1 MTTDTATAV
10 DVGAAPKAAQSNEAL
25 AKDAPLSVAYEF
37 WVVLLLGLA
46 YGFAFYD
53 RQMMSFLSPFVIPEF
68 HLNNTQVGALG
79 SALSLTW
86 AIGAYGFGRWSD
98 RKGVRKPFLLGAMV
112 VFSVCSVL
120 SGLATGF
127 WSLLASRMLMGLV
140 EGPFLPICLAIVA
153 ATAPARRRGLNSGM
167 VQNLFGS
174 VLGMTVAPLVSIRIA
189 EALGWRVSFFTGALP
204 GLVLAL
210 LVWLTIRE
218 PKPPAATAQ
227 KEEALGLLYM
237 LRQRNIA
244 LCCIVGCLAV
254 GALLVVT
261 IFLPVYLTQVRHYDP
276 NTMSN
281 TVAWLGFT
289 APIGGVLVPGLSDRF
304 GRRPLMVVFTALM
317 ALTPLTALLYH
328 GPEQVMLVLLFT
340 GWLGVGSLPLFM
352 AVVPSETLDFRST
365 AAAMGL
371 VVGAGEI
378 FGGVI
383 APPAAGR
390 IADSFGLQW
399 PFIIA
404 AAMALLAALV
414 STLLVETNP
423 AVVARRKPAL
433 A

>member
-1 MTTDTATAV
+1 
-10 DVGAAPKAAQSNEAL
+10 
-25 AKDAPLSVAYEF
+25 
-37 WVVLLLGLA
+37 
-46 YGFAFYD
+46 
-53 RQMMSFLSPFVIPEF
+53 
-68 HLNNTQVGALG
+68 
-79 SALSLTW
+79 
-86 AIGAYGFGRWSD
+86 
-98 RKGVRKPFLLGAMV
+98 
-112 VFSVCSVL
+112 
-120 SGLATGF
+120 
-127 WSLLASRMLMGLV
+127 MLMGLV

-153 ATAPARRRGLNSGM
+153 ATAPASRRGLNSGM

-189 EALGWRVSFFTGALP
+189 TALGWRVSFFTAALP

-218 PKPPAATAQ
+218 PAKPAASSGARQ
-227 KEEALGLLYM
+227 EETLGLLYM

-244 LCCIVGCLAV
+244 LCCVIGCLAV
-254 GALLVVT
+254 GALLIVT

-317 ALTPLTALLYH
+317 ALTPLTALLFH
-328 GPEQVMLVLLFT
+328 GSGLLMLVLLFT

-352 AVVPSETLDFRST
+352 AVVPSETLNFRST

-371 VVGAGEI
+371 VVGAGEV

-383 APPAAGR
+383 APLAAGR
-390 IADSFGLQW
+390 IADSFGLNW

-404 AAMALLAALV
+404 AVMALAAALV
-414 STLLVETNP
+414 SMALVETNP
-423 AVVARRKPAL
+423 AIVAKAR
-433 A
+433 

>member
-1 MTTDTATAV
+1 MTTETATAT
-10 DVGAAPKAAQSNEAL
+10 DIGAETRKAPGGM
-25 AKDAPLSVAYEF
+25 VYEF

-86 AIGAYGFGRWSD
+86 AIGAYLFGRWSD
-98 RKGVRKPFLLGAMV
+98 KKGVRKPFLLAAML
-112 VFSVCSVL
+112 VFSACSVL

-127 WSLLASRMLMGLV
+127 WTLLGSRMLMGLV

-153 ATAPARRRGLNSGM
+153 ATAPAKRRGLNSGM

-189 EALGWRVSFFTGALP
+189 SALGWRVSFFTGALP

-218 PKPPAATAQ
+218 PARPAAASGSVQ
-227 KEEALGLLYM
+227 KEESLGLLYM

-244 LCCIVGCLAV
+244 LCCVIGCLAV

-304 GRRPLMVVFTALM
+304 GRRPLMVIFTALM
-317 ALTPLTALLYH
+317 ALTPLTALLFH
-328 GPEQVMLVLLFT
+328 GPELMLLVLLFT
-340 GWLGVGSLPLFM
+340 GWLGVGALPLFM
-352 AVVPSETLDFRST
+352 AVVPSETLNFRST

-383 APPAAGR
+383 APPVAGR
-390 IADSFGLQW
+390 LADSFGLDW
-399 PFIIA
+399 PFIMA
-404 AAMALLAALV
+404 AVMALAAALV

-423 AVVARRKPAL
+423 AIVAKMEATS

>member
-1 MTTDTATAV
+1 MTTDTATAP
-10 DVGAAPKAAQSNEAL
+10 DIGATTREASG
-25 AKDAPLSVAYEF
+25 SVIYEF

-68 HLNNTQVGALG
+68 HLNNTEVGALG

-86 AIGAYGFGRWSD
+86 AIGAYVFGRWSD
-98 RKGVRKPFLLGAMV
+98 KKGVRKPFLLGAMLI
-112 VFSVCSVL
+112 FSACSVL
-120 SGLATGF
+120 SGLAAGF

-153 ATAPARRRGLNSGM
+153 ATAPAKRRGLNSGM

-189 EALGWRVSFFTGALP
+189 TALGWRVSFFTGALP

-218 PKPPAATAQ
+218 PAKPVAASGDQ
-227 KEEALGLLYM
+227 KKESLGLLYM

-244 LCCIVGCLAV
+244 LCCVIGCLAV

-289 APIGGVLVPGLSDRF
+289 APLGGVLVPGLSDRF
-304 GRRPLMVVFTALM
+304 GRRPLMVIFTALM
-317 ALTPLTALLYH
+317 ALTPLTALLFH
-328 GPEQVMLVLLFT
+328 GPELMLLVLLFT
-340 GWLGVGSLPLFM
+340 GWLGVGALPLFM
-352 AVVPSETLDFRST
+352 AVVPAETLNFRST

-383 APPAAGR
+383 APPVAGR
-390 IADSFGLQW
+390 LADVFGLDW
-399 PFIIA
+399 PFIMA
-404 AAMALLAALV
+404 AVMALAAALV

-423 AVVARRKPAL
+423 AIVAKMKAAPVA

>member
-1 MTTDTATAV
+1 MTTETATA
-10 DVGAAPKAAQSNEAL
+10 DVGATAGETR
-25 AKDAPLSVAYEF
+25 LSIGYEY

-53 RQMMSFLSPFVIPEF
+53 RQMTSFLGPYIIPAF
-68 HLNNTQVGALG
+68 HLSNFQFGALG
-79 SALSLTW
+79 SGLSLTW
-86 AIGAYGFGRWSD
+86 AIGAYALGRWSD
-98 RKGVRKPFLLGAMV
+98 KKGVRKPFLLGAMV
-112 VFSVCSVL
+112 VFSACSVL

-127 WSLLASRMLMGLV
+127 WTLLGSRMLMGLV

-153 ATAPARRRGLNSGM
+153 ATAPAKRRGLNSGM
-167 VQNLFGS
+167 VQNLFGA
-174 VLGMTVAPLVSIRIA
+174 VLGMTVAPLVSVRLA
-189 EALGWRVSFFTGALP
+189 DAFGWRVSFFTGALP

-218 PKPPAATAQ
+218 PAKPASGAQ
-227 KEEALGLLYM
+227 KEETLGLLYM

-244 LCCIVGCLAV
+244 LCCVIGCLAV

-261 IFLPVYLTQVRHYDP
+261 IFLPVYLVQVRHYTP
-276 NTMSN
+276 AVMSN
-281 TVAWLGFT
+281 TVALLGIT

-304 GRRPLMVVFTALM
+304 GRRPLLVAFLGLM
-317 ALTPLTALLYH
+317 ALTPLAALLFH
-328 GPEQVMLVLLFT
+328 GPEPILVALLFI

-352 AVVPSETLDFRST
+352 AVVPAETLNFRST

-383 APPAAGR
+383 TPPVAGR
-390 IADSFGLQW
+390 IADSFGLDW
-399 PFIIA
+399 PLIIG

-414 STLLVETNP
+414 STALAETNP
-423 AVVARRKPAL
+423 AIVAKAKQ
-433 A
+433 AEA

>member
-1 MTTDTATAV
+1 MTTDTATAAGI
-10 DVGAAPKAAQSNEAL
+10 GAAKT
-25 AKDAPLSVAYEF
+25 DARLSVGYEF
-37 WVVLLLGLA
+37 WVVALLGLA

-68 HLNNTQVGALG
+68 HLNNFQVGALG

-86 AIGAYGFGRWSD
+86 AIGAYVFGRWSD
-98 RKGVRKPFLLGAMV
+98 KRGVRKPFLLGAMV
-112 VFSVCSVL
+112 VFSACSVL

-127 WSLLASRMLMGLV
+127 WTLLGSRMLMGLV

-153 ATAPARRRGLNSGM
+153 ATAPASRRGLNSGM

-174 VLGMTVAPLVSIRIA
+174 VLGMTVAPLVSIRLA
-189 EALGWRVSFFTGALP
+189 SAFGWRVSFFTGALP
-204 GLVLAL
+204 GLILAL

-218 PKPPAATAQ
+218 PAKPATASGAQ
-227 KEEALGLLYM
+227 KEETLGLLYM

-244 LCCIVGCLAV
+244 LCCIIGCLAV

-261 IFLPVYLTQVRHYDP
+261 IFLPVYLTQVRHYDA

-289 APIGGVLVPGLSDRF
+289 APIGGVLVPALSDRF
-304 GRRPLMVVFTALM
+304 GRRPLMIVFTALM
-317 ALTPLTALLYH
+317 ALTPLTALLFH
-328 GPEQVMLVLLFT
+328 GSELMLLILLFT

-352 AVVPSETLDFRST
+352 AVVPSETLNFRST

-383 APPAAGR
+383 APLAAGR
-390 IADSFGLQW
+390 IADAFGLNW

-404 AAMALLAALV
+404 AAMALMAALV
-414 STLLVETNP
+414 STALVETNP
-423 AVVARRKPAL
+423 AVLARRQAR

>member
-1 MTTDTATAV
+1 V
-10 DVGAAPKAAQSNEAL
+10 
-25 AKDAPLSVAYEF
+25 
-37 WVVLLLGLA
+37 
-46 YGFAFYD
+46 
-53 RQMMSFLSPFVIPEF
+53 
-68 HLNNTQVGALG
+68 
-79 SALSLTW
+79 
-86 AIGAYGFGRWSD
+86 FGRWSD
-98 RKGVRKPFLLGAMV
+98 KKGVRKPFLLAAMLI
-112 VFSVCSVL
+112 FSACSVL
-120 SGLATGF
+120 SGLAAGF

-153 ATAPARRRGLNSGM
+153 ATAPAKRRGLNSGM

-189 EALGWRVSFFTGALP
+189 SALGWRISFFTGAIP

-218 PKPPAATAQ
+218 PARPAPAAGVAQ
-227 KEEALGLLYM
+227 KEDSVSLFDM

-244 LCCIVGCLAV
+244 LCCLIGCLAV

-261 IFLPVYLTQVRHYDP
+261 IFLPVYLTQVRHYKP
-276 NTMSN
+276 EAMSN

-304 GRRPLMVVFTALM
+304 GRRPLMVIFLALM
-317 ALTPLTALLYH
+317 ALTPLTALLFH
-328 GPEQVMLVLLFT
+328 GPELMLLILLFT
-340 GWLGVGSLPLFM
+340 GWLGVGALPLFM
-352 AVVPSETLDFRST
+352 AVVPSETLNFRNT

-383 APPAAGR
+383 APPVAGR
-390 IADSFGLQW
+390 LADAFGLDW
-399 PFIIA
+399 PFIMA
-404 AAMALLAALV
+404 AVMALAAALV
-414 STLLVETNP
+414 STLLLETNP
-423 AVVARRKPAL
+423 AVLARTKAAQPA

>member
-1 MTTDTATAV
+1 MTTDTATAM
-10 DVGAAPKAAQSNEAL
+10 DIGAP
-25 AKDAPLSVAYEF
+25 AKSSPGSLVYEF

-68 HLNNTQVGALG
+68 HLNNTEVGALG
-79 SALSLTW
+79 AALSLTW
-86 AIGAYGFGRWSD
+86 AIGAYVFGRWSD
-98 RKGVRKPFLLGAMV
+98 QKGVRKPFLLAAMFI
-112 VFSVCSVL
+112 FSACSVL

-127 WSLLASRMLMGLV
+127 WTLLGSRMLMGLV

-153 ATAPARRRGLNSGM
+153 ATAPASRRGLNSGM

-174 VLGMTVAPLVSIRIA
+174 VLGMTVAPLVSIRLA
-189 EALGWRVSFFTGALP
+189 SAFGWRVSFFTGALP

-218 PKPPAATAQ
+218 PARPAQAAGAREEETAD
-227 KEEALGLLYM
+227 ETLGLLYM

-244 LCCIVGCLAV
+244 LCCVIGCLAV

-261 IFLPVYLTQVRHYDP
+261 IFLPVYLTQVRHYDA

-304 GRRPLMVVFTALM
+304 GRRPLMIVFTGLM
-317 ALTPLTALLYH
+317 ALTPLTVLLFH
-328 GPEQVMLVLLFT
+328 GSELMLLILLFT

-352 AVVPSETLDFRST
+352 AVVPSETLNFRST

-371 VVGAGEI
+371 VVGMGEI

-383 APPAAGR
+383 APPVAGS
-390 IADSFGLQW
+390 IADAFGLQW

-414 STLLVETNP
+414 STALVETNP
-423 AVVARRKPAL
+423 AIVAKTRPAT

>member
-1 MTTDTATAV
+1 MTTDTATAT
-10 DVGAAPKAAQSNEAL
+10 DIEAGAREAPASML
-25 AKDAPLSVAYEF
+25 YEF

-98 RKGVRKPFLLGAMV
+98 RRGVRKPFLLAAMV
-112 VFSVCSVL
+112 VFSFCSVL
-120 SGLATGF
+120 SGLAGGF

-189 EALGWRVSFFTGALP
+189 SALGWRVSFFTGALP

-218 PKPPAATAQ
+218 PAKPAAPAAGVQ
-227 KEEALGLLYM
+227 KEETLGLLYM

-244 LCCIVGCLAV
+244 LCCIIGCLAV

-304 GRRPLMVVFTALM
+304 GRRPLMIAFTGLM
-317 ALTPLTALLYH
+317 ALTPLTALLFH
-328 GPEQVMLVLLFT
+328 GPEPMLLVLLFT

-352 AVVPSETLDFRST
+352 AVVPSETLNFRST

-383 APPAAGR
+383 APPVAGR
-390 IADSFGLQW
+390 LADAFGLDW
-399 PFIIA
+399 PFIMA
-404 AAMALLAALV
+404 AVMALGAAMV
-414 STLLVETNP
+414 STLLIETNP
-423 AVVARRKPAL
+423 AIVAKAKAKAAPAL

>member
-1 MTTDTATAV
+1 
-10 DVGAAPKAAQSNEAL
+10 
-25 AKDAPLSVAYEF
+25 
-37 WVVLLLGLA
+37 
-46 YGFAFYD
+46 
-53 RQMMSFLSPFVIPEF
+53 MMSFLSPFVIPEF

-86 AIGAYGFGRWSD
+86 AIGAYMFGRWSD
-98 RKGVRKPFLLGAMV
+98 KKGVRKPFLLAAMV
-112 VFSVCSVL
+112 VFSFCSVL

-127 WSLLASRMLMGLV
+127 WTLLGSRMLMGLV

-153 ATAPARRRGLNSGM
+153 ATAPAKRRGLNSGM

-189 EALGWRVSFFTGALP
+189 SALGWRVSFFTGALP

-218 PKPPAATAQ
+218 PAKPAAAADSP
-227 KEEALGLLYM
+227 KEETLGLLYM

-244 LCCIVGCLAV
+244 LCCVIGCLAV

-304 GRRPLMVVFTALM
+304 GRRPLMVIFTALM
-317 ALTPLTALLYH
+317 ALTPLTALLFH
-328 GPEQVMLVLLFT
+328 GPELMLLVLLFT

-352 AVVPSETLDFRST
+352 AVVPSETLNFRST

-383 APPAAGR
+383 APPVAGR
-390 IADSFGLQW
+390 LADTFGLDW
-399 PFIIA
+399 PFIMA
-404 AAMALLAALV
+404 AVMALAAALV

-423 AVVARRKPAL
+423 AIVAKMKA
-433 A
+433 AAATA

>member
-1 MTTDTATAV
+1 MTTDTATAT
-10 DVGAAPKAAQSNEAL
+10 AAGISAP
-25 AKDAPLSVAYEF
+25 AKDRPLSIGYEF
-37 WVVLLLGLA
+37 WVVMLLGLA

-68 HLNNTQVGALG
+68 HLNNTEVGALG

-86 AIGAYGFGRWSD
+86 AIGAYVFGRWSD
-98 RKGVRKPFLLGAMV
+98 KKGVRKPFLLGAMV
-112 VFSVCSVL
+112 VFSACSVL
-120 SGLATGF
+120 SGLAHGF

-153 ATAPARRRGLNSGM
+153 ATAPPSRRGLNSGM

-174 VLGMTVAPLVSIRIA
+174 VLGMTVAPLVSIRLA
-189 EALGWRVSFFTGALP
+189 SAFGWRVSFFTGALP

-218 PKPPAATAQ
+218 PARPAAAADAR
-227 KEEALGLLYM
+227 KEDTLGILDM
-237 LRQRNIA
+237 LRQRNIV

-254 GALLVVT
+254 GTLLVVT
-261 IFLPVYLTQVRHYDP
+261 IFLPVYLTQVRHYDA

-304 GRRPLMVVFTALM
+304 GRRPLMVIFTGLM
-317 ALTPLTALLYH
+317 ALTPLTVLLFH
-328 GPEQVMLVLLFT
+328 GPELMLLILLFT

-352 AVVPSETLDFRST
+352 AVVPSETLNFRST

-371 VVGAGEI
+371 VVGMGEI

-383 APPAAGR
+383 APPVAGR
-390 IADSFGLQW
+390 IADAFGLQW
-399 PFIIA
+399 PFIMA
-404 AAMALLAALV
+404 AAMAVMAALV

-423 AVVARRKPAL
+423 AIVAKKKLAL
-433 A
+433 ATA

>member
-1 MTTDTATAV
+1 MTTDTATAA
-10 DVGAAPKAAQSNEAL
+10 DIGATTKEAPASIG
-25 AKDAPLSVAYEF
+25 YEF
-37 WVVLLLGLA
+37 WVVMLLGLA

-68 HLNNTQVGALG
+68 HLNNTEVGALG

-86 AIGAYGFGRWSD
+86 AIGAYVFGRWSD
-98 RKGVRKPFLLGAMV
+98 KKGVRKPFLLAAMLI
-112 VFSVCSVL
+112 FSACSVL
-120 SGLATGF
+120 SGLAAGF

-153 ATAPARRRGLNSGM
+153 ATAPAKRRGLNSGM

-189 EALGWRVSFFTGALP
+189 SALGWRVSFFTGAIP

-218 PKPPAATAQ
+218 PAKPAVAAGVAQ
-227 KEEALGLLYM
+227 KEDSVSLFDM

-244 LCCIVGCLAV
+244 LCCLIGCLAV

-261 IFLPVYLTQVRHYDP
+261 IFLPVYLTQVRHYKP
-276 NTMSN
+276 EAMSY

-304 GRRPLMVVFTALM
+304 GRRPLMVIFLALM
-317 ALTPLTALLYH
+317 ALTPLTALLFH
-328 GPEQVMLVLLFT
+328 GPELMLLVLLFT
-340 GWLGVGSLPLFM
+340 GWLGVGALPLFM
-352 AVVPSETLDFRST
+352 AVVPAETLNFRNT

-383 APPAAGR
+383 APPVAGR
-390 IADSFGLQW
+390 LADAFGLDW
-399 PFIIA
+399 PFIMA
-404 AAMALLAALV
+404 AVMALAAALV

-423 AVVARRKPAL
+423 AVLARTKAAPA
-433 A
+433 AA